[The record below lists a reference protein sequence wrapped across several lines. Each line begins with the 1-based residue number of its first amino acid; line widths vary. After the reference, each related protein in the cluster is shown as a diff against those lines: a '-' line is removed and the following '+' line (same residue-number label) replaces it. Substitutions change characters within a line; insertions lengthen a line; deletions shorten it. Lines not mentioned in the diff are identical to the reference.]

1 MQRRAEKLPSPHCT
15 ALHCFSLLQG
25 QQRRI
30 AELEQQLT
38 AVVARLEEIEQARR
52 AAEERTR
59 QLSAELEGNASV
71 FALHYEELLRR
82 DREVQDLQAVISAL
96 SLGGGDDGGSSGGG
110 EAGGAASSGKT
121 GSSIS
126 CQGEGSSDG
135 EDDGLR

>member
-1 MQRRAEKLPSPHCT
+1 MYSVAACSLP
-15 ALHCFSLLQG
+15 QG

-38 AVVARLEEIEQARR
+38 AVVARLEESEQARR
-52 AAEERTR
+52 AADERAR

-96 SLGGGDDGGSSGGG
+96 SLGGGGDDGGSRGGGAGGAGGG
-110 EAGGAASSGKT
+110 EAAGAASSATT

-126 CQGEGSSDG
+126 SQGDGSSDG
-135 EDDGLR
+135 EDVGLR

>member
-1 MQRRAEKLPSPHCT
+1 MYSVAACSLP
-15 ALHCFSLLQG
+15 QG

-38 AVVARLEEIEQARR
+38 AVVARLEESEQARR
-52 AAEERTR
+52 AADERAR

-110 EAGGAASSGKT
+110 GGGEAGGATSSGKT

>member
-1 MQRRAEKLPSPHCT
+1 MYSVAACSLP
-15 ALHCFSLLQG
+15 QG

-38 AVVARLEEIEQARR
+38 AVVARLEESEQARR
-52 AAEERTR
+52 AADERAR

-96 SLGGGDDGGSSGGG
+96 SLGDGGGDDGGSSGGG
-110 EAGGAASSGKT
+110 AGGAGGGEAAGAASSATT

-126 CQGEGSSDG
+126 SQGDGSSDG
-135 EDDGLR
+135 EDVGLR